1 MKQVRSRYSK
11 EFKIKAVELS
21 TERGNIQSVADELN
35 VYVETLRLWRKAYK
49 EGKLILSEEDKAG
62 KQKSKDEL
70 ELAKLRKE
78 LYEVKLERDI
88 LKKAVGIFSKND
100 R

>member
-1 MKQVRSRYSK
+1 MKQIRSHYSK

-21 TERGNIQSVADELN
+21 NQTGNLRQVSEDLKVNL
-35 VYVETLRLWRKAYK
+35 ETLRLWRKAYR
-49 EGKLILSEEDKAG
+49 EGRLKLDPLLPE
-62 KQKSKDEL
+62 KQKSKEEIEL
-70 ELAKLRKE
+70 GHLRKE